1 MADII
6 DIKRPAMRPVSDRPY
21 AHAKAFC
28 LMWYACECGHQE
40 RIWNSRD
47 GVTPFRTLCPSCG
60 SAGMQHERWNEDACE
75 PNHRPRAGQR
85 VWVAMT
91 RPRAEEIVDHAI
103 STCRRPIDVSRRQ
116 EMVDSVYRGGGA
128 PDLVV
133 WQSER
138 GTPA

>member
-1 MADII
+1 MMGTII
-6 DIKRPAMRPVSDRPY
+6 DLPVRPNGR
-21 AHAKAFC
+21 AHQHREAFC

-60 SAGMQHERWNEDACE
+60 RAGMQHERWDEDACE

-85 VWVAMT
+85 VWVSMT
-91 RPRAEEIVDHAI
+91 VERATQMVDAVI
-103 STCRRPIDVSRRQ
+103 ASCRRPIDNDRRTA
-116 EMVDSVYRGGGA
+116 MIASVFGAGTA

-133 WQSER
+133 WDRSKEGAR
-138 GTPA
+138 AN